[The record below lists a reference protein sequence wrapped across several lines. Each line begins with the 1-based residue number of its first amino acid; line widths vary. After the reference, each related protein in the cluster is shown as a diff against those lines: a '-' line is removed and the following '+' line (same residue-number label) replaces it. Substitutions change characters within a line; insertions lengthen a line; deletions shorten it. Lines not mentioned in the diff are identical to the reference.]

1 MEEQKLVGRD
11 PCGGNIGLV
20 PVRRGGVQRSN
31 APLPHCTAW
40 DASALHLV
48 DRCASL

>member
-1 MEEQKLVGRD
+1 MEEQKLVSRD
-11 PCGGNIGLV
+11 PRRGNIRLV

-31 APLPHCTAW
+31 APLPRRAAW

-48 DRCASL
+48 ERCVSL